1 MRNALDRCSVCTA
14 LISDQ
19 RDRRGDGGRAHSAR
33 ASREGGDEKRGD
45 WRRSTLLRTFGTS
58 ALRQEIFE

>member
-1 MRNALDRCSVCTA
+1 MRNA

-19 RDRRGDGGRAHSAR
+19 RDGRGEGGRAHGAR
-33 ASREGGDEKRGD
+33 ASREGGDENRGD